1 MLMQALSACGEY
13 GDLENVVVSKE
24 LKTPER
30 FTPTLAVT
38 VDATVF
44 ESNGG
49 SLTFTVNS
57 NTAWTVEAPA
67 WCTCDPAVGNGNG
80 VVTLNAAENA
90 ETTVRTGQVT
100 VRADGVEPQIFT
112 ITQKGRNDVPSA
124 GDNPPP
130 A

>member
-1 MLMQALSACGEY
+1 MLALSACNEY
-13 GDLENVVVSKE
+13 GELENVVVSKE
-24 LKTPER
+24 LRTPEQ

-67 WCTCDPAVGNGNG
+67 WCTCDPAAGNGNG
-80 VVTLNAAENA
+80 MVTLNAAENA
-90 ETTVRTGQVT
+90 ETTVRTGQVI
-100 VRADGVEPQIFT
+100 VSAEGVASQSFT
-112 ITQKGRNDVPSA
+112 ITQKGRSDVPSA